1 LYFFLGAGATKG
13 NSCNGK
19 KNNNLKSIAMKKAGN
34 SYKNSIFTLI
44 KNDIR
49 WNL

>member
-1 LYFFLGAGATKG
+1 LKGIVFFSRSLEAAKRAAQR
-13 NSCNGK
+13 K
-19 KNNNLKSIAMKKAGN
+19 KNNNLKSIAMKTN

-49 WNL
+49 